1 MALNL
6 FVDNDVILKLAQY
19 GILERLPE
27 LFSDQGERVQ
37 LIVLDSAKY
46 KLLPRRSRLE
56 LCGTEEV
63 ALQVEHFLDSAT
75 KLSPSVVDLNT
86 LEIFNAAPGI
96 DAGEALLFAAAAGD
110 DNGRVLTGDK
120 RALSSLLAQD
130 PMQLTS
136 WLTNKL
142 ITLEALIQ
150 GFAHL
155 DLPAIQHMVRANA
168 GVDKALTNA
177 FGVSAPASKDSVQA
191 GLQSY
196 IEHLRKSLGGL
207 INSGPPFT

>member
-1 MALNL
+1 M
-6 FVDNDVILKLAQY
+6 KLAQY

-96 DAGEALLFAAAAGD
+96 DAGEALL
-110 DNGRVLTGDK
+110 
-120 RALSSLLAQD
+120 SLQ
-130 PMQLTS
+130 
-136 WLTNKL
+136 
-142 ITLEALIQ
+142 
-150 GFAHL
+150 
-155 DLPAIQHMVRANA
+155 R
-168 GVDKALTNA
+168 
-177 FGVSAPASKDSVQA
+177 QA
-191 GLQSY
+191 MTTAEY
-196 IEHLRKSLGGL
+196 
-207 INSGPPFT
+207 